1 MARYPKEGTYTFYVT
16 DSKTGEW
23 KAIKPEDI
31 PQEKK
36 LELCDRFAR
45 ALGYKRNTAT

>member
-1 MARYPKEGTYTFYVT
+1 MAKRGKGTFTLWVT

-23 KAIKPEDI
+23 KPIEPEDI
-31 PQEKK
+31 PKEKK